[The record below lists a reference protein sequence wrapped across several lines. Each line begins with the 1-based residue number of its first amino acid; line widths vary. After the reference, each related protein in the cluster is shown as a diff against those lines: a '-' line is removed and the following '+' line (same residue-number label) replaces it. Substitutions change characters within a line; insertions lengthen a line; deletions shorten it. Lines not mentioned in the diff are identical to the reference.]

1 MLSKSKDMDYPTLL
15 TVNNLTIYQSTPDKV
30 APLLENVTFS
40 LQKKEKLGIIGPSG
54 SGKSLTLKAILGIL
68 PVNLKLCKN
77 TSITFQPDVDFKK
90 NISFIPQNPQLN
102 LNPLISIGKQLQES
116 LDVVDTISSK
126 REKYLMCLEWIEK
139 VGLQNAVRIYQSYPH
154 ELSGGQLQRVI
165 IAMALCQKPAL
176 IIADEPT
183 TALDPILQNQI
194 LTLLFS
200 LTDSLATG
208 VIIISHDIALISKWT
223 HRIIYLRDGKLTK
236 FYQPVTSNQYII
248 KNKVVNKEVLLEV
261 SGLSVRYKKGWLRPT
276 YFKALENISF
286 TLHKG
291 ERFGIIGVS
300 GSGKSSL
307 AKAICGLIPHYE
319 GEIKYALE
327 AHGGQLIFQN
337 PYLSLNPSFNVHK
350 TLNEATKTLKKSKEY
365 NQTRISEVLSLVGLN
380 DSFLPKFPID
390 CSGGEQQRIA
400 IARALCVNPD
410 LLILDESLAS
420 LDVDRQISMMN
431 VLIDIQNKTNISIL
445 FISHDMRMVTEF
457 CDQIMVLSDGS
468 VIASGSTQEVLHNSE
483 SKLINE
489 LMLNISK

>member
-1 MLSKSKDMDYPTLL
+1 MLSKLKDMDYPTLL
-15 TVNNLTIYQSTPDKV
+15 TVNNLTIYQSKTDTV
-30 APLLENVTFS
+30 SPLLENITFS
-40 LQKKEKLGIIGPSG
+40 LHKKEKLGIIGPSG
-54 SGKSLTLKAILGIL
+54 SGKSLTLRAILGIL
-68 PVNLKLCKN
+68 PENLKLSEN
-77 TSITFQPDVDFKK
+77 TIINIQPDVDFKK

-102 LNPLISIGKQLQES
+102 LNPLIPIGKQLLES
-116 LDVVDTISSK
+116 LDVVDSISSTK
-126 REKYLMCLEWIEK
+126 EKYLMCLEWLEK
-139 VGLQNAVRIYQSYPH
+139 VGLQNTVRIYQSYPH

-165 IAMALCQKPAL
+165 IAMALCQKPS
-176 IIADEPT
+176 IILADEPT

-223 HRIIYLRDGKLTK
+223 NRLIYLKEGKQTN
-236 FYQPVTSNQYII
+236 FYQPISSNQYIS
-248 KNKVVNKEVLLEV
+248 KNKVVKKEVLLEV
-261 SGLSVRYKKGWLRPT
+261 SGLSVRYKIGWFRPT

-307 AKAICGLIPHYE
+307 AKAICGLIPPYE
-319 GEIKYALE
+319 GEIKYAFA

-350 TLNEATKTLKKSKEY
+350 TLTEAIKTLKKSKEY

-380 DSFLPKFPID
+380 ESFLPKFPIE

-400 IARALCVNPD
+400 IARALCVKPD

-420 LDVDRQISMMN
+420 LDADRQISMIN

-445 FISHDMRMVTEF
+445 FISHDMRRVTEF
-457 CDQIMVLSDGS
+457 CDQIMVLSEGS
-468 VIASGSTQEVLHNSE
+468 VIASGSTQEVLQNSE
-483 SKLINE
+483 SELINE